1 MVLAVA
7 ATAAR
12 AQEPPPP
19 RPRDTTTVTAPL
31 AAPSTPREDSSAAAS
46 VILPSE
52 SPRAYDDLGT
62 LLLEVPGVVVARTGS
77 TTEFASLA
85 LRGSN
90 PDEVLIYVDGVPL
103 NIAEGGG
110 VDISALP
117 LGDVERVEVYRGT
130 TPLAFGEAALG
141 GVVSITT
148 RTPGATRAQA
158 RAAVGSFGTMFGD
171 LSGGGRVGRLRF
183 YLGVHVYSSAG
194 RLSVHLQPAARV
206 PAPRCAAF
214 GRTTMRVEGNGVLR
228 LALTLNGRRT
238 LSLGAIG
245 FGREQGLPGPLTPE
259 NIRDHGAVSQR
270 ARSRVPA
277 LRIARRS
284 RPRRTAVGPGLRQRR
299 ARSGDRSGWRHRRAG
314 RLPDRARNDRLD
326 GRDGVRH
333 AAAW

>member
-1 MVLAVA
+1 M
-7 ATAAR
+7 
-12 AQEPPPP
+12 
-19 RPRDTTTVTAPL
+19 
-31 AAPSTPREDSSAAAS
+31 
-46 VILPSE
+46 
-52 SPRAYDDLGT
+52 
-62 LLLEVPGVVVARTGS
+62 VVARTGS
-77 TTEFASLA
+77 TTELASLA

-110 VDISALP
+110 VDISTLP

-183 YLGVHVYSSAG
+183 YLGAHVYSSQGDYPFLYNPTPAVPGQRGARHPAEQRRARGERRAAVGAHAERAPDVEPGRDRVRAG
-194 RLSVHLQPAARV
+194 TGAAGTPPATVHA
-206 PAPRCAAF
+206 
-214 GRTTMRVEGNGVLR
+214 G
-228 LALTLNGRRT
+228 
-238 LSLGAIG
+238 
-245 FGREQGLPGPLTPE
+245 
-259 NIRDHGAVSQR
+259 HGAVSQR
-270 ARSRVPA
+270 AWSRVPA

-284 RPRRTAVGPGLRQRR
+284 RSRGTAVGPGLRQRR
-299 ARSGDRSGWRHRRAG
+299 ARSGDRSGRRHLRAG
-314 RLPDRARNDRLD
+314 ADGHARDDRLD

-333 AAAW
+333 AAARRMGTCGRRARSAARDLHPGRRARPDDVGRSRPGGWSGWPAESSTCAGAVWTFTSFLRPASS